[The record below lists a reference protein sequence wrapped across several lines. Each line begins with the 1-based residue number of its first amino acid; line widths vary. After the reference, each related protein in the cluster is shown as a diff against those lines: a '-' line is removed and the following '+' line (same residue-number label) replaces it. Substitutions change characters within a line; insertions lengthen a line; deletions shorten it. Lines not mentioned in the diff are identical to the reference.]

1 MQDPLKTV
9 QHLIQLASSS
19 EPKEAAAAALK
30 ACALIRQH
38 GYQVTPKGSTE
49 APRRSNQHPGGGG
62 GPFEY
67 GEPIR
72 YAKWDQ
78 WGDWIR
84 EAQEQV
90 RRAYEEK
97 ERSEQNER
105 ARQAA
110 APPPNYR
117 NHIPHDPPFT
127 WVHRGEWPAG
137 HEPFS
142 GVNREPKVTWS
153 DPLPGDDVRRRQ
165 RPDRRRACP
174 SCGHDKTTP
183 IARPHGKIMCD
194 RCRGYWDASDPSS
207 TFVQVCA
214 SCGSTDISSESNAPF
229 PHLKFH
235 CRACDHKW
243 PAMKDR

>member
-38 GYQVTPKGSTE
+38 GYQIVPKGSTE
-49 APRRSNQHPGGGG
+49 APRRTNPHPGGGWG
-62 GPFEY
+62 DPFGPFRD
-67 GEPIR
+67 PFF
-72 YAKWDQ
+72 
-78 WGDWIR
+78 DWVR
-84 EAQEQV
+84 AEQERQKRAAQ
-90 RRAYEEK
+90 A
-97 ERSEQNER
+97 EQNER
-105 ARQAA
+105 ARQAVST
-110 APPPNYR
+110 PNYS

-127 WVHRGEWPAG
+127 WVHRGWVPG
-137 HEPFS
+137 NEPFS
-142 GVNREPKVTWS
+142 DVNRDPKVTWK
-153 DPLPGDDVRRRQ
+153 DVDEASKRT
-165 RPDRRRACP
+165 DRRKACP

-183 IARPHGKIMCD
+183 IARPLGKIMCD
-194 RCRGYWDASDPSS
+194 RCRGYWDAADPSS

-214 SCGSTDISSESNAPF
+214 SCGSTDISTESNAPF